1 MVDPE
6 ICQKC
11 KAAVAKVNV
20 THIEDGKKKHLRLC
34 EVCAKRHNELKQFG
48 AAPEFFKKF
57 MENMFGTDSDKSVR
71 LQCPKCNLTLSA
83 FEKSSLLGCEECY
96 ATFQD
101 ELSELLRRVHGS
113 NKHIGSRP
121 RPTRIIGNSPD
132 LQALKMELQE
142 AIGQENYERA
152 AEYRDMIR
160 DIESEMQRQDHSENQ
175 DK

>member
-1 MVDPE
+1 MANPE

-11 KAAVAKVNV
+11 KAAVVKVNV
-20 THIEDGKKKHLRLC
+20 TYLEAGKKKQLRLC
-34 EVCAKRHNELKQFG
+34 EVCAKRHNELKQLG

-83 FEKSSLLGCEECY
+83 FEKSGLLGCEECY
-96 ATFQD
+96 AIFQD
-101 ELSELLRRVHGS
+101 ELTDLLRRVHGS
-113 NKHIGSRP
+113 HKHIGSRP
-121 RPTRIIGNSPD
+121 RPNRIIGNSPD
-132 LQALKMELQE
+132 LEALKAELQD
-142 AIGQENYERA
+142 AINQENYERA

-160 DIESEMQRQDHSENQ
+160 DIESEIKRQDHSKNQ